1 MADSSTM
8 EVSDISIFVSTKR
21 HILKIKVNFKSL
33 IEKYSGNRL
42 LFKRHIGDHKTSAFL
57 PSIVIKDKNRK
68 KGIYVTLNNSKNLV
82 CDFDDFV
89 ITESNG
95 LEWRVPHICGTSC
108 SCVPNKKSKS
118 GGKRFTGFDIEK
130 TKPGRKIVSI
140 RGWITLTFEADE
152 NIDLKHKIES
162 DFSILK
168 MPKQPE
174 DFRMICEDQEV
185 SFNRNFLTRIS
196 DVFQAMLENP
206 YTLESQR
213 SFVKM
218 ENVSLE
224 TVQNFKKILCDG
236 VMDKEVLN
244 VDMLMFADRYNVQPL
259 VKLCKNEVVNNVT
272 KKNVIDVIRASEALN
287 DENLLKAAVDFL
299 SIHIGTLEE
308 DPEWEQMMISNPS
321 YFTKIWKLLM
331 FKQQKS

>member
-1 MADSSTM
+1 MATDSRM

-21 HILKIKVNFKSL
+21 HILKIKVNFNSL
-33 IEKYSGNRL
+33 KEKYKGKRL

-57 PSIVIKDKNRK
+57 PSIVIKDKNLK
-68 KGIYVTLNNSKNLV
+68 KGIYVTLKNSKNLV

-108 SCVPNKKSKS
+108 SCVPSKSKS
-118 GGKRFTGFDIEK
+118 GRRFTGFDLEK

-152 NIDLKHKIES
+152 NIDLRDRIES

-174 DFRMICEDQEV
+174 DFRIICEDQEV

-196 DVFQAMLENP
+196 DVFQAMLESP
-206 YTLESQR
+206 YTLEFQR

-224 TVQNFKKILCDG
+224 TVQNFKRILCDG

-259 VKLCKNEVVNNVT
+259 VKLCKNEVMINVT
-272 KKNVIDVIRASEALN
+272 KNNVIDVIRASEALN

-299 SIHIGTLEE
+299 SIHMGTLED
-308 DPEWEQMMISNPS
+308 DPEWEQLMISNPS

-331 FKQQKS
+331 FKKQS